1 MILVGD
7 YIMICN
13 DSNDLYQT
21 GERKSYG
28 RNQWVWPCGL

>member
-13 DSNDLYQT
+13 DSNDLYQI
-21 GERKSYG
+21 GERKTTEEF
-28 RNQWVWPCGL
+28 NEFELPV

>member
-13 DSNDLYQT
+13 GSNDMYQT
-21 GERKSYG
+21 GDRKS
-28 RNQWVWPCGL
+28 